1 MAIDAKK
8 QLKNATKRNYL
19 AKDFQSF
26 RNELYSH
33 AKLFFSDKIQDFT
46 EPGLGGLLL
55 DMASYVGDTMSFYL
69 DHQFNELNW
78 STAVENRNIKRHLR
92 NAGVKARGAN
102 PSVAMVKVYL
112 EIPAETVDGDIIPK
126 RSLLPVVQSATTFV
140 SNDGVSFSLTN
151 DIDFAEKDST
161 GKYMYESV
169 VVETDDSSNP
179 TSFVVMRT
187 GLVVSGVRK
196 EESFS
201 IPNTSVPF
209 RKITLPDEN
218 VTSIVSITDSDGNNY
233 YEVESLSQDTV
244 FKRVENISI
253 DRDDVAYNLEV
264 IPAPRR
270 YITNYDYDTK
280 LTTVQFGS
288 GDATT
293 TDNDLLP
300 DPSDLALPLYGKATF
315 SRFSL
320 DPNKLMQTQTLGIS
334 PRNTTLTVAYRAGGG
349 LKHNVAAD
357 TIKTVTRLFLK
368 FPQNSNSGEAA
379 VVRSTIDVTNP
390 LPALDGD
397 RAPTLEDLRTQIPA
411 ARNSQSRIITKPDLI
426 SRIYTL
432 PNEFGRVFRVGIR
445 PNPINS
451 LASQI
456 FIVSRGRDGSL
467 KMSSDTLKK
476 NLRKY
481 LNEFRAVSDAY
492 DILDARIINFGVQV
506 DVVAHPDSN
515 KGQVAQG
522 IISNLTN
529 LLALKN
535 MQIDQ
540 PIATADIMNSILNS
554 NGVISLIDF
563 KVTNLS
569 GTLEGRE
576 YSNVS
581 FNVDANTMQRM
592 VVGQPGSM
600 FELKYPA
607 NDIVV
612 TVR

>member
-102 PSVAMVKVYL
+102 PSVAMVKLYL
-112 EIPAETVDGDIIPK
+112 EIPAESVDGDIIPK
-126 RSLLPVVQSATTFV
+126 RNLLPIVQASTTFV
-140 SNDGVSFSLTN
+140 SNDGVAFSLTN
-151 DIDFAEKDST
+151 DINFAEKDST
-161 GKYMYESV
+161 GKYLYDSV

-196 EESFS
+196 EETFA

-209 RKITLPDEN
+209 RKVTLPDES
-218 VTSIVSITDSDGNNY
+218 VTSIVSVVDSDGNNY

-244 FKRVENISI
+244 FKRVENISV
-253 DRDDVAYNLEV
+253 DKDDVAYNLEV

-270 YITNYDYDTK
+270 FISNYDYDTK
-280 LTTVQFGS
+280 LTTLQFGS
-288 GDATT
+288 GDAMT

-300 DPSDLALPLYGKATF
+300 DPSELALPLYGKTTF

-320 DPNKLMQTQTLGIS
+320 DPNKLMQTQTLGVS

-368 FPQNSNSGEAA
+368 FPQNSNSGEASR
-379 VVRSTIDVTNP
+379 VRATIDVTNP

-397 RAPTLEDLRTQIPA
+397 RAPTLEDLRAQIPA

-506 DVVAHPDSN
+506 DVVAHPDAN

-535 MQIDQ
+535 IQIDQ

-563 KVTNLS
+563 KIVNLS
-569 GTLEGRE
+569 GTIEGRE

-600 FELKYPA
+600 FELKYPT

>member
-19 AKDFQSF
+19 ARDFQSF

-33 AKLFFSDKIQDFT
+33 ARLFFSDKIQDFT

-55 DMASYVGDTMSFYL
+55 DMAAYVGDTMSFYL

-78 STAVENRNIKRHLR
+78 STAIENRNIKRHLR

-102 PSVAMVKVYL
+102 PAVAMIKLYFEL
-112 EIPAETVDGDIIPK
+112 PAETVDGEIIPK
-126 RSLLPVVQSATTFV
+126 RNLLPIVQAATTFV
-140 SNDGVSFSLTN
+140 SKDGVPFSLTA
-151 DIDFAEKDST
+151 DVDFSEKDSS
-161 GKYMYESV
+161 GNYLYDSI
-169 VVETDDSSNP
+169 VVETDDDSNP
-179 TSFVVMRT
+179 TSFVVVRN
-187 GLVVSGVRK
+187 GLVLSGIRK
-196 EESFS
+196 EEQFAISNVS
-201 IPNTSVPF
+201 KPF
-209 RKITLPDEN
+209 RKIILPDEN
-218 VTSIVSITDSDGNNY
+218 ITSIISVKDSDDNQY

-244 FKRVENISI
+244 FKRVENVSV
-253 DRDDVAYNLEV
+253 DRDDVSHNLEV
-264 IPAPRR
+264 VPAPRR
-270 YITNYDYDTK
+270 FVSYYDYDTK
-280 LTTVQFGS
+280 LTSLQFGS

-300 DPSDLALPLYGKATF
+300 DPSELALPLYGKTTF
-315 SRFSL
+315 TRFSL

-357 TIKTVTRLFLK
+357 MIKTVTKLFIK
-368 FPQNSNSGEAA
+368 FPQNASAA
-379 VVRSTIDVTNP
+379 SAALVRASIDVTNP
-390 LPALDGD
+390 LPAMDGD
-397 RAPTLEDLRTQIPA
+397 RAPTLEDLRSQIPA

-426 SRIYTL
+426 ARIYTL

-456 FIVSRGRDGSL
+456 FVVSRSKSGTL

-476 NLRKY
+476 NLRTY

-492 DILDARIINFGVQV
+492 DILDARIINFGVHV

-540 PIATADIMNSILNS
+540 PIASADIMNSILNS
-554 NGVISLIDF
+554 AGVISLIDF
-563 KVTNLS
+563 RVVNLS
-569 GTLEGRE
+569 GTIEDRT
-576 YSNVS
+576 YSDVS

-592 VVGQPGSM
+592 VVGQPGSI

>member
-19 AKDFQSF
+19 ARDFQSF

-55 DMASYVGDTMSFYL
+55 DMAAYVGDTMSFYL

-78 STAVENRNIKRHLR
+78 STAIENRNIKRHLR

-102 PSVAMVKVYL
+102 PAVAMIKLYFEV
-112 EIPAETVDGDIIPK
+112 PAETVDDEIIPK
-126 RSLLPVVQSATTFV
+126 RNLLPIVQAATTFV
-140 SNDGVSFSLTN
+140 SKDGVPFSLTA
-151 DIDFAEKDST
+151 DVDFSEKDSA
-161 GKYMYESV
+161 GNYLYDSI
-169 VVETDDSSNP
+169 VVETDDDSNP
-179 TSFVVMRT
+179 TSFVVVRN
-187 GLVVSGVRK
+187 GLVLSGIRK
-196 EESFS
+196 EEQFAISNVS
-201 IPNTSVPF
+201 KPF
-209 RKITLPDEN
+209 RKIILPDEN
-218 VTSIVSITDSDGNNY
+218 ITSIISVKDSDDNQY

-244 FKRVENISI
+244 FKRVENVSV
-253 DRDDVAYNLEV
+253 DRDDVSHNLEV

-270 YITNYDYDTK
+270 FVSYYDYDTK
-280 LTTVQFGS
+280 LTSLQFGS

-300 DPSDLALPLYGKATF
+300 DPSELALPLYGKTTF
-315 SRFSL
+315 TRFSL

-357 TIKTVTRLFLK
+357 MIKTVTKLFIK
-368 FPQNSNSGEAA
+368 FPQNASASDSAL
-379 VVRSTIDVTNP
+379 VRASIDVTNP
-390 LPALDGD
+390 LPAMDGD
-397 RAPTLEDLRTQIPA
+397 RAPTLEDLRSQIPA

-426 SRIYTL
+426 ARIYTL

-456 FIVSRGRDGSL
+456 FVISRSRSGTL

-476 NLRKY
+476 NLRTY

-492 DILDARIINFGVQV
+492 DILDARIINFGVHI

-540 PIATADIMNSILNS
+540 PIASADIMNSILNS
-554 NGVISLIDF
+554 AGVISLIDF
-563 KVTNLS
+563 RVVNLS
-569 GTLEGRE
+569 GTIEDRT
-576 YSNVS
+576 YSDVS

-592 VVGQPGSM
+592 VVGQPGSI

>member
-19 AKDFQSF
+19 ARDFQSF

-33 AKLFFSDKIQDFT
+33 ARLFFSDKIQDFT

-55 DMASYVGDTMSFYL
+55 DMAAYVGDTMSFYL

-78 STAVENRNIKRHLR
+78 STAIENRNIKRHLR

-102 PSVAMVKVYL
+102 PAVAMIKLYFEL
-112 EIPAETVDGDIIPK
+112 PAETVDGEIIPK
-126 RSLLPVVQSATTFV
+126 RNLLPIVQAATTFV
-140 SNDGVSFSLTN
+140 SKDGVPFSLTA
-151 DIDFAEKDST
+151 DVDFSEKDSS
-161 GKYMYESV
+161 GNYLYDSI
-169 VVETDDSSNP
+169 VVETDDDSNP
-179 TSFVVMRT
+179 TSFVVVRN
-187 GLVVSGVRK
+187 GLVLSGIRK
-196 EESFS
+196 EEQFAISNVS
-201 IPNTSVPF
+201 KPF
-209 RKITLPDEN
+209 RKIILPDEN
-218 VTSIVSITDSDGNNY
+218 ITSIISVKDSDDNQY

-244 FKRVENISI
+244 FKRVENVSV
-253 DRDDVAYNLEV
+253 DRDDVSHNLEV
-264 IPAPRR
+264 VPAPRR
-270 YITNYDYDTK
+270 FVSYYDYDTK
-280 LTTVQFGS
+280 LTSLQFGS

-300 DPSDLALPLYGKATF
+300 DPSELALPLYGKTTF
-315 SRFSL
+315 TRFSL

-357 TIKTVTRLFLK
+357 MIKTVTKLFIK
-368 FPQNSNSGEAA
+368 FPQNASAA
-379 VVRSTIDVTNP
+379 SAALVRASIDVTNP
-390 LPALDGD
+390 LPAMDGD
-397 RAPTLEDLRTQIPA
+397 RAPTLEDLRSQIPA

-426 SRIYTL
+426 ARIYTL

-456 FIVSRGRDGSL
+456 FVVSRSRSGTL

-476 NLRKY
+476 NLRTY

-492 DILDARIINFGVQV
+492 DILDARIINFGVHV

-540 PIATADIMNSILNS
+540 PIASADIMNSILNS
-554 NGVISLIDF
+554 AGVISLIDF
-563 KVTNLS
+563 RVVNLS
-569 GTLEGRE
+569 GTIEDRT
-576 YSNVS
+576 YSDVS

-592 VVGQPGSM
+592 VVGQPGSI

>member
-102 PSVAMVKVYL
+102 PSVALVKVYL

-161 GKYMYESV
+161 GKYMYDSV
-169 VVETDDSSNP
+169 VVETDDASNP

-187 GLVVSGVRK
+187 GLVISGVRK

-270 YITNYDYDTK
+270 YISNYDYDTK

-288 GDATT
+288 GDAMT

-300 DPSDLALPLYGKATF
+300 DPSDLALPLYGKTTF

-368 FPQNSNSGEAA
+368 FPQNSNAGEAA

-569 GTLEGRE
+569 GTIEGRE
-576 YSNVS
+576 YSDVS

-600 FELKYPA
+600 FELK
-607 NDIVV
+607 VSC
-612 TVR
+612 

>member
-19 AKDFQSF
+19 ARDFQSF

-33 AKLFFSDKIQDFT
+33 ARLFFSDKIQDFT

-55 DMASYVGDTMSFYL
+55 DMAAYVGDTMSFYL

-78 STAVENRNIKRHLR
+78 STAIENRNIKRHLR

-102 PSVAMVKVYL
+102 PAVAMIKLYFEL
-112 EIPAETVDGDIIPK
+112 PAETVDGEIIPK
-126 RSLLPVVQSATTFV
+126 RNLLPIVQAATTFV
-140 SNDGVSFSLTN
+140 SKDGVPFSLTA
-151 DIDFAEKDST
+151 DVDFSEKDSS
-161 GKYMYESV
+161 GNYLYDSI
-169 VVETDDSSNP
+169 VVETDDDSNP
-179 TSFVVMRT
+179 TSFVVVRN
-187 GLVVSGVRK
+187 GLVLSGIRK
-196 EESFS
+196 EEQFAISNVS
-201 IPNTSVPF
+201 KPV
-209 RKITLPDEN
+209 RKIILPDEN
-218 VTSIVSITDSDGNNY
+218 ITSIISVKDSDDNQY

-244 FKRVENISI
+244 FKRVENVSV
-253 DRDDVAYNLEV
+253 DRDDVSHNLEV
-264 IPAPRR
+264 VPAPRR
-270 YITNYDYDTK
+270 FVSYYDYDTK
-280 LTTVQFGS
+280 LTSLQFGS

-300 DPSDLALPLYGKATF
+300 DPSELALPLYGKTTF
-315 SRFSL
+315 TRFSL

-357 TIKTVTRLFLK
+357 MIKTVTKLFIK
-368 FPQNSNSGEAA
+368 FPQNASAA
-379 VVRSTIDVTNP
+379 SAALVRASIDVTNP
-390 LPALDGD
+390 LPAMDGD
-397 RAPTLEDLRTQIPA
+397 RAPTLEDLRSQIPA

-426 SRIYTL
+426 ARIYTL

-456 FIVSRGRDGSL
+456 FVVSRSRSGTL

-476 NLRKY
+476 NLRTY

-492 DILDARIINFGVQV
+492 DILDARIINFGVHV

-540 PIATADIMNSILNS
+540 PIASADIMNSILNS
-554 NGVISLIDF
+554 AGVISLIDF
-563 KVTNLS
+563 RVVNLS
-569 GTLEGRE
+569 GTIEDRT
-576 YSNVS
+576 YSDVS

-592 VVGQPGSM
+592 VVGQPGSI

>member
-92 NAGVKARGAN
+92 NSGVKARGAN
-102 PSVAMVKVYL
+102 PSVAMIKLYL
-112 EIPAETVDGDIIPK
+112 EIPAETVDGDVIPK
-126 RSLLPVVQSATTFV
+126 RSLLPIVQSSTTMV

-151 DIDFAEKDST
+151 DVDFAEKDST
-161 GKYMYESV
+161 GKYLYDSI
-169 VVETDDSSNP
+169 VVETDESSNP
-179 TSFVVMRT
+179 TSFVVTRT
-187 GLVVSGVRK
+187 GLAISGVRK
-196 EESFS
+196 EETFA

-209 RKITLPDEN
+209 RKVTLPDEN
-218 VTSIVSITDSDGNNY
+218 VTSIVSIVDSDGNNY

-253 DRDDVAYNLEV
+253 DKDDVAYNLEV

-270 YITNYDYDTK
+270 YIVNYDYDTK

-300 DPSDLALPLYGKATF
+300 DPSDLALPLYGKTTF

-334 PRNTTLTVAYRAGGG
+334 PRNTTLTVSYRAGGG

-357 TIKTVTRLFLK
+357 TIKTVSKLFLK
-368 FPQNSNSGEAA
+368 FPPNSNSGEATR
-379 VVRSTIDVTNP
+379 VRATIDVTNP

-397 RAPTLEDLRTQIPA
+397 RAPTLEDLRAQIPA

-432 PNEFGRVFRVGIR
+432 PNEFGRVYRVGIR

-456 FIVSRGRDGSL
+456 FIISRARDGSL

-492 DILDARIINFGVQV
+492 DILDARIINFGVQI

-535 MQIDQ
+535 IQIDQ

-563 KVTNLS
+563 KVVNLS
-569 GTLEGRE
+569 GTIEGRE

>member
-102 PSVAMVKVYL
+102 PSVALVKVYL

-161 GKYMYESV
+161 GKYMYDSV
-169 VVETDDSSNP
+169 VVETDDASNP

-187 GLVVSGVRK
+187 GLVISGVRK

-270 YITNYDYDTK
+270 YISNYDYDTK

-288 GDATT
+288 GDAMT

-300 DPSDLALPLYGKATF
+300 DPSDLALPLYGKTTF

-368 FPQNSNSGEAA
+368 FPQNSNAGEAA

-569 GTLEGRE
+569 GTIEGRE
-576 YSNVS
+576 YSDVS

>member
-19 AKDFQSF
+19 ARDFQSF

-33 AKLFFSDKIQDFT
+33 ARLFFSDKIQDFT

-55 DMASYVGDTMSFYL
+55 DMAAYVGDTMSFYL

-102 PSVAMVKVYL
+102 PAVAMVKLYL
-112 EIPAETVDGDIIPK
+112 EIPAESVDGEIIPK
-126 RSLLPVVQSATTFV
+126 RNLLPTVQAATTFV
-140 SNDGVSFSLTN
+140 SKDGVPFSLTS
-151 DIDFAEKDST
+151 DVDFSEKDSA
-161 GKYMYESV
+161 GNYLYESI
-169 VVETDDSSNP
+169 VVETDDFSNP
-179 TSFVVMRT
+179 TSFVVIRN
-187 GLVVSGVRK
+187 GLVISGVRK
-196 EESFS
+196 EESFP
-201 IPNTSVPF
+201 IPNTSSPF
-209 RKITLPDEN
+209 RKITLPDES
-218 VTSIVSITDSDGNNY
+218 VTSIISVKDSDGNDF
-233 YEVESLSQDTV
+233 YEVESLSQDTI
-244 FKRVENISI
+244 FKRVENVSI
-253 DRDDVAYNLEV
+253 DRDDVSYNLEV
-264 IPAPRR
+264 VPAPRR
-270 YITNYDYDTK
+270 FISQYDYDTK
-280 LTTVQFGS
+280 LTSLQFGS
-288 GDATT
+288 GDALT

-300 DPSDLALPLYGKATF
+300 DPSELALPLYGKKTF

-334 PRNTTLTVAYRAGGG
+334 PRNTTLTVSYRAGGG

-357 TIKTVTRLFLK
+357 MIKTVTRLFLK
-368 FPQNSNSGEAA
+368 FPQNAKASEAA
-379 VVRSTIDVTNP
+379 IVRSSIDVTNP
-390 LPALDGD
+390 LPAMDGD
-397 RAPTLEDLRTQIPA
+397 RAPTLEDLRSQIPA

-426 SRIYTL
+426 ARIYTL

-456 FIVSRGRDGSL
+456 FIVSRARDGTL

-476 NLRKY
+476 NLRIY

-492 DILDARIINFGVQV
+492 DILDARIINFGIRI

-522 IISNLTN
+522 IISNLAN

-540 PIATADIMNSILNS
+540 PIASADIMNSILNS
-554 NGVISLIDF
+554 NGVVSLLDF
-563 KVTNLS
+563 DIVNLS
-569 GTLEGRE
+569 GTIEDRV
-576 YSNVS
+576 YSDVS

-592 VVGQPGSM
+592 VVGQPGSI
-600 FELKYPA
+600 FELKFPA

>member
-19 AKDFQSF
+19 ARDFQSF

-33 AKLFFSDKIQDFT
+33 ARLFFSDKIQDFT

-55 DMASYVGDTMSFYL
+55 DMAAYVGDTMSFYL

-102 PSVAMVKVYL
+102 PAVAMVKLYL
-112 EIPAETVDGDIIPK
+112 EIPAESVDGEIIPK
-126 RSLLPVVQSATTFV
+126 RNLLPTVQAATTFV
-140 SNDGVSFSLTN
+140 SKDGVPFSLTS
-151 DIDFAEKDST
+151 DVDFSEKDSA
-161 GKYMYESV
+161 GNYLYESI
-169 VVETDDSSNP
+169 VVETDDFSNP
-179 TSFVVMRT
+179 TSFVVIRN
-187 GLVVSGVRK
+187 GLVISGVRK
-196 EESFS
+196 EESFP
-201 IPNTSVPF
+201 IPNTSSPF
-209 RKITLPDEN
+209 RKITLPDES
-218 VTSIVSITDSDGNNY
+218 VTSIISVKDSDGNDF
-233 YEVESLSQDTV
+233 YEVESLSQDTI
-244 FKRVENISI
+244 FKRVENVSI
-253 DRDDVAYNLEV
+253 DRDDVSYNLEV
-264 IPAPRR
+264 VPAPRR
-270 YITNYDYDTK
+270 FISQYDYDTK
-280 LTTVQFGS
+280 LTSLQFGS
-288 GDATT
+288 GDALT

-300 DPSDLALPLYGKATF
+300 DPSELALPLYGKKTF

-334 PRNTTLTVAYRAGGG
+334 PRNTTLTVSYRAGGG

-357 TIKTVTRLFLK
+357 MIKTVTRLFLK
-368 FPQNSNSGEAA
+368 FPQNAKASEAA
-379 VVRSTIDVTNP
+379 IVRSSIDVTNP
-390 LPALDGD
+390 LPAMDGD
-397 RAPTLEDLRTQIPA
+397 RAPTLEDLRSQIPA

-426 SRIYTL
+426 ARIYTL

-456 FIVSRGRDGSL
+456 FIVSRARDGTL

-476 NLRKY
+476 NLRIY

-492 DILDARIINFGVQV
+492 DILDARIINFGIRI

-522 IISNLTN
+522 IISNLAN

-540 PIATADIMNSILNS
+540 PIASADIMNSILNS
-554 NGVISLIDF
+554 NGVVSLIDF
-563 KVTNLS
+563 DIVNLS
-569 GTLEGRE
+569 GTIEDRV
-576 YSNVS
+576 YSDVS

-592 VVGQPGSM
+592 VVGQPGSI
-600 FELKYPA
+600 FELKFPA

>member
-218 VTSIVSITDSDGNNY
+218 VTAIVSITDSDGNSY

>member
-8 QLKNATKRNYL
+8 QLKNAAKRNYL
-19 AKDFQSF
+19 ARDFQSF

-55 DMASYVGDTMSFYL
+55 DMAAYVGDTMSFYL

-92 NAGVKARGAN
+92 NAGVRARGAN
-102 PSVAMVKVYL
+102 PSVALIKLYIEV
-112 EIPAETVDGDIIPK
+112 PAESVDGDVIPR
-126 RSLLPVVQSATTFV
+126 RSLLPVVQSSTTFV
-140 SNDGVSFSLTN
+140 SKDGVPFSLTS
-151 DIDFAEKDST
+151 DVDFAEKDAA
-161 GKYMYESV
+161 GNYLYESI
-169 VVETDDSSNP
+169 VVETDDDSNP
-179 TSFVVMRT
+179 TSFVVVRT
-187 GLVVSGVRK
+187 GLVLSGIRK
-196 EESFS
+196 EESFA
-201 IPNTSVPF
+201 IPNTSSPF

-218 VTSIVSITDSDGNNY
+218 VTSIISVKDSDDNNY

-244 FKRVENISI
+244 FRRVQNLSI
-253 DRDDVAYNLEV
+253 DRDEASHNLEV

-270 YITNYDYDTK
+270 FISNYDYDTK
-280 LTTVQFGS
+280 LTSIQFGS
-288 GDATT
+288 GDAST

-300 DPSDLALPLYGKATF
+300 DPSQLAVPLYGKPTF
-315 SRFSL
+315 SRFSI
-320 DPNKLMQTQTLGIS
+320 DPNKLLQTQTLGIA
-334 PRNTTLTVAYRAGGG
+334 PRNTTLTVSYRAGGG
-349 LKHNVAAD
+349 LRHNVAAD
-357 TIKTVTRLFLK
+357 MIKTVTKLFLK
-368 FPQNSNSGEAA
+368 FPQTANAA
-379 VVRSTIDVTNP
+379 DAARVRSSIDVSNP
-390 LPALDGD
+390 LPAMDGD
-397 RAPTLEDLRTQIPA
+397 RAPSLEDLRSQIPA

-426 SRIYTL
+426 ARIYTL

-456 FIVSRGRDGSL
+456 FIVSRARDGSL

-476 NLRKY
+476 NLRTY

-492 DILDARIINFGVQV
+492 DILDARIINFGLEIE
-506 DVVAHPDSN
+506 VVAHPDSN

-529 LLALKN
+529 LLDLKN

-554 NGVISLIDF
+554 NGVVSLIDYN
-563 KVTNLS
+563 VINLS
-569 GTLEGRE
+569 GVIEDRA

-581 FNVDANTMQRM
+581 FNVEANTMQRM
-592 VVGQPGSM
+592 VVGQPGSI

-607 NDIVV
+607 NDIIV

>member
-78 STAVENRNIKRHLR
+78 STAIENRNIKRHLR

-102 PSVAMVKVYL
+102 PSVVMIKLYFEL
-112 EIPAETVDGDIIPK
+112 PAETVNGETIPK
-126 RSLLPVVQSATTFV
+126 RNLLPTVQSSTTFV
-140 SNDGVSFSLTN
+140 SSDGVSFMMV
-151 DIDFAEKDST
+151 DDVDFSEKDST
-161 GKYMYESV
+161 GKYLYESV
-169 VVETDDSSNP
+169 VVETDASLNP
-179 TSFVVMRT
+179 TSFVVVRNA
-187 GLVVSGVRK
+187 LAISGVRK
-196 EESFS
+196 QESFT
-201 IPNTSVPF
+201 IPNVSKPF

-218 VTSIVSITDSDGNNY
+218 VTAVISVKDSDGNEY
-233 YEVESLSQDTV
+233 YEVESLTQDTV
-244 FKRVENISI
+244 FKRIENVSI
-253 DRDDVAYNLEV
+253 DKDDVAYNLEV
-264 IPAPRR
+264 IPAPYRF
-270 YITNYDYDTK
+270 INNYDYDTK
-280 LTTVQFGS
+280 LTAIQFGS
-288 GDATT
+288 GDALT

-300 DPSDLALPLYGKATF
+300 DPSELALPLYGKKTF
-315 SRFSL
+315 ARFSI

-334 PRNTTLTVAYRAGGG
+334 PRNTTLSVSYRAGGG
-349 LKHNVAAD
+349 LKHNVGSE
-357 TIKTVTRLFLK
+357 TIRTITKLFLK
-368 FPQNSNSGEAA
+368 FPKTAGSSEAA
-379 VVRSTIDVTNP
+379 AVRSSIDVTNP
-390 LPALDGD
+390 LPAMDGD
-397 RAPTLEDLRTQIPA
+397 RAPTLEDLRSQIPA

-432 PNEFGRVFRVGIR
+432 PNEFGRVYRVGIR

-456 FIVSRGRDGSL
+456 FIISRGKDASL

-476 NLRKY
+476 NLRRY

-492 DILDARIINFGVQV
+492 DILDARIINFGIEI
-506 DVVAHPDSN
+506 DVVANPNAN
-515 KGQVAQG
+515 KGQVAQT
-522 IISNLTN
+522 IISRLTS
-529 LLALKN
+529 LLSLER

-540 PIATADIMNSILNS
+540 PIATSDIINSIINS
-554 NGVISLIDF
+554 EGVVSLINH
-563 KVTNLS
+563 KITNIS
-569 GTLEGRE
+569 GNIEERK
-576 YSNVS
+576 YSDVS
-581 FNVDANTMQRM
+581 FNVDANTIQRM
-592 VVGQPGSM
+592 VVGQPGSI
-600 FELKYPA
+600 FELKYPDR
-607 NDIVV
+607 DIVV

>member
-19 AKDFQSF
+19 ARDFQSF

-33 AKLFFSDKIQDFT
+33 ARLFFSDKIQDFT

-55 DMASYVGDTMSFYL
+55 DMAAYVGDTMSFYL

-78 STAVENRNIKRHLR
+78 STAIENRNIKRHLR

-102 PSVAMVKVYL
+102 PAVAMIKLYFEL
-112 EIPAETVDGDIIPK
+112 PAETVDGEIIPK
-126 RSLLPVVQSATTFV
+126 RNLLPIVQAATTFV
-140 SNDGVSFSLTN
+140 SKDGVPFSLTA
-151 DIDFAEKDST
+151 DVDFSEKDSS
-161 GKYMYESV
+161 GNYLYDSI
-169 VVETDDSSNP
+169 VVETDDDSNP
-179 TSFVVMRT
+179 TSFVVVRN
-187 GLVVSGVRK
+187 GLVLSGIRK
-196 EESFS
+196 EEQFAISNVS
-201 IPNTSVPF
+201 KPF
-209 RKITLPDEN
+209 RKIILPDEN
-218 VTSIVSITDSDGNNY
+218 ITSIISVKDSDDNQY

-244 FKRVENISI
+244 FKRVENVSV
-253 DRDDVAYNLEV
+253 DRDDVSHNLEV
-264 IPAPRR
+264 VPAPRR
-270 YITNYDYDTK
+270 FVSYYDYDTK
-280 LTTVQFGS
+280 LTSLQFGS
-288 GDATT
+288 GDAAT

-300 DPSDLALPLYGKATF
+300 DPSELALPLYGKTTF
-315 SRFSL
+315 TRFSL

-357 TIKTVTRLFLK
+357 MIKTVTKLFIK
-368 FPQNSNSGEAA
+368 FPQNANAA
-379 VVRSTIDVTNP
+379 SAALVRASIDVTNP
-390 LPALDGD
+390 LPAMDGD
-397 RAPTLEDLRTQIPA
+397 RAPTLEDLRSQIPA

-426 SRIYTL
+426 ARIYTL

-456 FIVSRGRDGSL
+456 FVVSRSRSGTL

-476 NLRKY
+476 NLRTY

-492 DILDARIINFGVQV
+492 DILDARIINFGVHV

-540 PIATADIMNSILNS
+540 PIASADIMNSILNS
-554 NGVISLIDF
+554 AGVISLIDF
-563 KVTNLS
+563 RVVNLS
-569 GTLEGRE
+569 GTIEDRA
-576 YSNVS
+576 YSDVS

-592 VVGQPGSM
+592 VVGQPGSI

>member
-218 VTSIVSITDSDGNNY
+218 VTSIVSITDSDGNSY
-233 YEVESLSQDTV
+233 YEVESLSHDTV
-244 FKRVENISI
+244 FKRV
-253 DRDDVAYNLEV
+253 
-264 IPAPRR
+264 
-270 YITNYDYDTK
+270 
-280 LTTVQFGS
+280 
-288 GDATT
+288 
-293 TDNDLLP
+293 
-300 DPSDLALPLYGKATF
+300 
-315 SRFSL
+315 
-320 DPNKLMQTQTLGIS
+320 
-334 PRNTTLTVAYRAGGG
+334 
-349 LKHNVAAD
+349 
-357 TIKTVTRLFLK
+357 
-368 FPQNSNSGEAA
+368 
-379 VVRSTIDVTNP
+379 
-390 LPALDGD
+390 
-397 RAPTLEDLRTQIPA
+397 
-411 ARNSQSRIITKPDLI
+411 
-426 SRIYTL
+426 
-432 PNEFGRVFRVGIR
+432 
-445 PNPINS
+445 
-451 LASQI
+451 
-456 FIVSRGRDGSL
+456 
-467 KMSSDTLKK
+467 
-476 NLRKY
+476 
-481 LNEFRAVSDAY
+481 
-492 DILDARIINFGVQV
+492 
-506 DVVAHPDSN
+506 
-515 KGQVAQG
+515 
-522 IISNLTN
+522 
-529 LLALKN
+529 
-535 MQIDQ
+535 
-540 PIATADIMNSILNS
+540 
-554 NGVISLIDF
+554 
-563 KVTNLS
+563 
-569 GTLEGRE
+569 
-576 YSNVS
+576 
-581 FNVDANTMQRM
+581 
-592 VVGQPGSM
+592 
-600 FELKYPA
+600 
-607 NDIVV
+607 
-612 TVR
+612 

>member
-1 MAIDAKK
+1 MTIDAKK

-78 STAVENRNIKRHLR
+78 STAIENRNIKRHLR
-92 NAGVKARGAN
+92 NAGVRARGAN
-102 PSVAMVKVYL
+102 PSVAMVKLYFEV
-112 EIPAETVDGDIIPK
+112 PAEVINGETIPK
-126 RSLLPVVQSATTFV
+126 RSVLPTVQSSTTFV
-140 SNDGVSFSLTN
+140 STDGVAFMLVD
-151 DIDFAEKDST
+151 DIDFSKKDST
-161 GKYMYESV
+161 GKYLYESII
-169 VVETDDSSNP
+169 VETDASLNP
-179 TSFVVMRT
+179 TSFVVVRT
-187 GLVVSGVRK
+187 GLVISGIRK
-196 EESFS
+196 SESFAIANVS
-201 IPNTSVPF
+201 KPF

-218 VTSIVSITDSDGNNY
+218 VTAIISIKDSEGNQY
-233 YEVESLSQDTV
+233 HEVDSLSQDTV
-244 FKRVENISI
+244 FKRIENISL
-253 DRDDVAYNLEV
+253 DKDDVSYNLEI
-264 IPAPRR
+264 IPAPYRFVQL
-270 YITNYDYDTK
+270 YDYDTK
-280 LTTVQFGS
+280 LTSIQFGS

-300 DPSDLALPLYGKATF
+300 DPSELALPLYGKKTF
-315 SRFSL
+315 SRFSI

-334 PRNTTLTVAYRAGGG
+334 PRNTTITVSYRAGGG
-349 LKHNVAAD
+349 LKHNVGAG
-357 TIKTVTRLFLK
+357 TIRTVTRLFLK
-368 FPQNSNSGEAA
+368 FPKSASSAEAA
-379 VVRSTIDVTNP
+379 AVRSSIDVSNP
-390 LPALDGD
+390 LPAMDGD
-397 RAPTLEDLRTQIPA
+397 QAPTLEDLRSQIPA

-426 SRIYTL
+426 ARIYTL
-432 PNEFGRVFRVGIR
+432 PNEFGRVYRVGIR

-456 FIVSRGRDGSL
+456 FIVSRDKAGNL

-492 DILDARIINFGVQV
+492 DILDARIINFGLEI
-506 DVVAHPDSN
+506 DIVANPDAN
-515 KGQVAQG
+515 KGQVAQSV
-522 IISNLTN
+522 ISRLTS
-529 LLALKN
+529 LLNIRN

-540 PIATADIMNSILNS
+540 PIAMSDIINSIINTE
-554 NGVISLIDF
+554 GVISLVDHRVVNI
-563 KVTNLS
+563 S
-569 GTLEGRE
+569 GNIEERT

-581 FNVDANTMQRM
+581 FNVEANTIQRM
-592 VVGQPGSM
+592 IVGQPGSI
-600 FELKYPA
+600 FELKYPSR
-607 NDIVV
+607 DIVV

>member
-19 AKDFQSF
+19 ARDFQSF

-33 AKLFFSDKIQDFT
+33 ARLFFSDKIQDFT

-55 DMASYVGDTMSFYL
+55 DMAAYVGDTMSFYL

-102 PSVAMVKVYL
+102 PAVAMVKLYL
-112 EIPAETVDGDIIPK
+112 EIPAESVDGEITPK
-126 RSLLPVVQSATTFV
+126 RNLLPTVQAATTFV
-140 SNDGVSFSLTN
+140 SKDGVPFSLTS
-151 DIDFAEKDST
+151 DVDFSEKDSA
-161 GKYMYESV
+161 GNYLYESI
-169 VVETDDSSNP
+169 VVETDDFSNP
-179 TSFVVMRT
+179 TSFVVIRN
-187 GLVVSGVRK
+187 GLVISGVRK
-196 EESFS
+196 EESFP
-201 IPNTSVPF
+201 IPNTSSPF
-209 RKITLPDEN
+209 RKITLPDES
-218 VTSIVSITDSDGNNY
+218 VTSIISVKDSDGNDF
-233 YEVESLSQDTV
+233 YEVESLSQDTI
-244 FKRVENISI
+244 FKRVENVSI
-253 DRDDVAYNLEV
+253 DRDDVSYNLEV
-264 IPAPRR
+264 VPAPRR
-270 YITNYDYDTK
+270 FISQYDYDTK
-280 LTTVQFGS
+280 LTSLQFGS
-288 GDATT
+288 GDALT

-300 DPSDLALPLYGKATF
+300 DPSELALPLYGKKTF

-334 PRNTTLTVAYRAGGG
+334 PRNTTLTVSYRAGGG

-357 TIKTVTRLFLK
+357 MIKTVTRLFLK
-368 FPQNSNSGEAA
+368 FPQNAKASEAA
-379 VVRSTIDVTNP
+379 IVRSSIDVTNP
-390 LPALDGD
+390 LPAMDGD
-397 RAPTLEDLRTQIPA
+397 RAPTLEDLRSQIPA

-426 SRIYTL
+426 ARIYTL

-456 FIVSRGRDGSL
+456 FIVSRARDGTL

-476 NLRKY
+476 NLRIY

-492 DILDARIINFGVQV
+492 DILDARIINFGIRI

-522 IISNLTN
+522 IISNLAN

-540 PIATADIMNSILNS
+540 PIASADIMNSILNS
-554 NGVISLIDF
+554 NGVVSLIDF
-563 KVTNLS
+563 DIVNLS
-569 GTLEGRE
+569 GTIEDRV
-576 YSNVS
+576 YSDVS

-592 VVGQPGSM
+592 VVGQPGSI
-600 FELKYPA
+600 FELKFPA